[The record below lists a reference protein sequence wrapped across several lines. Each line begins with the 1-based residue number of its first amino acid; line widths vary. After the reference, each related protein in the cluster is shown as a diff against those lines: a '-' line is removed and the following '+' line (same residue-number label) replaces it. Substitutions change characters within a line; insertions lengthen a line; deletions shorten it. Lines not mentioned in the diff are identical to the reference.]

1 MEEKIFAD
9 KLNQPKEDDLKNILA
24 TRYKFWIE
32 LLKFVETHFGEA
44 ISEWKFYGNKSG
56 WVQKLFLKKRNLLFF
71 LPYNKFFRIGMVFSD
86 KAVVEIVKSDLPKEI
101 IDEIQ
106 NTRKYTEGRGL
117 RIDVKNKTDL
127 EIVKKLLQI
136 KVMN

>member
-32 LLKFVETHFGEA
+32 LLKFVETHFGET
-44 ISEWKFYGNKSG
+44 ITEWKFYGNKSG

-71 LPYNKFFRIGMVFSD
+71 LPYNKFFRIGMVFGD

-106 NTRKYTEGRGL
+106 NTKKYAEGRGL

-127 EIVKKLLQI
+127 EIVKRLLQI